1 MKTITKFLL
10 FLLLPLFSFSQEYTY
25 IDFGSPN
32 TGYTSDGNW
41 NNITNTLNNETGI
54 TKALINFSGV
64 ATGVTLTVDDP
75 FDTFNT
81 AGTTAPDASLPFPST
96 ATRDSFFGETT
107 AFNGNTQPTGGF
119 VLSGLD
125 PAKFYSFSIF
135 ASRTSVTD
143 NREAKYT
150 LVGATTQITSLNA
163 SNNTTQTTTISD
175 LKPNASGEIKFTAQP
190 GANNTNT
197 SGFYYLGAV
206 EMIASSTSLSSDK
219 FQLKKMLSL
228 YPNPIDDHFT
238 IALNLENDA
247 NLVIDIYDI
256 NGKLIQNLFQGK
268 HDSGTFNYT
277 WENGV
282 NNSRLVSG
290 IYLLKININGNS
302 YTEKLLVK

>member
-1 MKTITKFLL
+1 MKTITKFLF
-10 FLLLPLFSFSQEYTY
+10 FLLLPFFSFSQEYTY
-25 IDFGSPN
+25 IDFGSAN

-81 AGTTAPDASLPFPST
+81 AGTTSPDANLPFPST

-125 PAKFYSFSIF
+125 PAKYYSFSIF

-163 SNNTTQTTTISD
+163 SNNTSQTTTISN

-190 GANNTNT
+190 GTNNTNT

-206 EMIASSTSLSSDK
+206 EMIASSTALSSDK
-219 FQLKKMLSL
+219 FQLKNILSL

-290 IYLLKININGNS
+290 IYLLKFNINGSS